1 MDESD
6 SDSEDDEATKKALA
20 GVAKALAANGT
31 SAKSHPKVTTK
42 VKAVQAEAGEDEDEE
57 EDDEEEDDDGEDGIA
72 LSDLDD
78 DDVSVDEDI
87 VPYQRL
93 TINNTS
99 ALQRSLAS
107 FTLPY
112 SSMTFSEH
120 QTIVST
126 TPTGIPDV
134 DDDLNRE
141 LAFYA
146 QSLAAVKEA
155 RARLRKEGVPFT
167 RPVDY
172 FAEMVKS
179 DEHMGKVKG
188 KLVEAAASKKA
199 SQDARRQ
206 RDLKKFGKQVQQEK
220 LKERAKEK
228 KDMLDNVKAL
238 KRKRKDSGLDTTH
251 EEDMFDVVLED
262 AATTQKRDRD
272 ERRAKATG
280 QHKRKSKDAK
290 YGFGGKKRHAKEGD
304 AKSAGDMR
312 DFSVKKMKSG
322 SAKQRPGKSKRAKM
336 SR

>member
-1 MDESD
+1 M
-6 SDSEDDEATKKALA
+6 
-20 GVAKALAANGT
+20 VANNN
-31 SAKSHPKVTTK
+31 
-42 VKAVQAEAGEDEDEE
+42 
-57 EDDEEEDDDGEDGIA
+57 DEEEDDDDDDDDDGDDEDDEEENGIA

-78 DDVSVDEDI
+78 TGSIDEDI

-107 FTLPY
+107 FALPY

-120 QTIVST
+120 QTIIST
-126 TPTGIPDV
+126 TPTDIPDV

-146 QSLAAVKEA
+146 QSLAAAKEA

-167 RPVDY
+167 RPADY

-188 KLVEAAASKKA
+188 KLVEDAASKKA

-251 EEDMFDVVLED
+251 EEDIFDVALED
-262 AATTQKRDRD
+262 AATTQKKDRD
-272 ERRAKATG
+272 ERRAKAAG
-280 QHKRKSKDAK
+280 QHKRKAKDAK
-290 YGFGGKKRHAKEGD
+290 FGFGGKKRHAKEGD

-312 DFSVKKMKSG
+312 DYSVKKMKAG
-322 SAKQRPGKSKRAKM
+322 GAKQRPGKSKRAKL